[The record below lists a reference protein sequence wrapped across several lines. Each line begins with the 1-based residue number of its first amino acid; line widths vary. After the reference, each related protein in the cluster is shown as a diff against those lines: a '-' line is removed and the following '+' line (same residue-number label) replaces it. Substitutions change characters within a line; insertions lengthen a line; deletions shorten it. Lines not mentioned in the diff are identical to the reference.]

1 MGTFTQYA
9 IAAARQALE
18 DAEWKPE
25 DDIGKE
31 RTVSSSGCQ
40 CLYIILILSR
50 VSALDQEWE
59 ALEISYQHPY
69 PLIKQ

>member
-31 RTVSSSGCQ
+31 RTVSIQLNVNVSSLYLFYQGC
-40 CLYIILILSR
+40 LHWIR
-50 VSALDQEWE
+50 NG
-59 ALEISYQHPY
+59 
-69 PLIKQ
+69 KF

>member
-31 RTVSSSGCQ
+31 RTVSIQLNVNVSSLYLFYQGC
-40 CLYIILILSR
+40 LHWIRNGKLWRYRINIRIL
-50 VSALDQEWE
+50 
-59 ALEISYQHPY
+59 
-69 PLIKQ
+69 